1 MWNEKTIKII
11 PALMFLFCLLQIFE
25 LALIINDMDRTE
37 RLEARI
43 ENDLK
48 SLEHI
53 SILLNE
59 RLKGMDLEHS
69 KDKGAKIK
77 NATTFNRFRS

>member
-37 RLEARI
+37 RLEAKI
-43 ENDLK
+43 ENNLK

-53 SILLNE
+53 RILLNE

-69 KDKGAKIK
+69 K
-77 NATTFNRFRS
+77 R